1 MLARQS
7 GGGESVEELREFNL
21 LCSEMINCDNSVQ
34 VSRCVYV
41 IDDNADV
48 RKSLHFLLS
57 VSAITAWPF
66 ATATDFIEQLPEL
79 VPGPILLDVR
89 MPEIDGLEMLSMLK
103 ERAVDWPV
111 IVMTAHSDV
120 RIAVGAMKLGA
131 IDFLEKPFKTEL
143 LEKVLDH
150 AFELVDQADG
160 TLRLRAEARE
170 RFDRLSRREREVM
183 ASLVDGAPNKV
194 AARELGLSARTVEM
208 HRANALGK
216 LGLKSIAE
224 VVKLEVV
231 AGFLDRSS
239 RPQRS
244 LN

>member
-1 MLARQS
+1 M
-7 GGGESVEELREFNL
+7 
-21 LCSEMINCDNSVQ
+21 CSQLTNCEKPVQ
-34 VSRCVYV
+34 VSRSVYV

-57 VSAITAWPF
+57 VSSITAWPF

-89 MPEIDGLEMLSMLK
+89 MPQIDGLEMLSMLK

-143 LEKVLDH
+143 LEKVLDQ
-150 AFELVDQADG
+150 AFSLIDQADG

-183 ASLVDGAPNKV
+183 ASLADGAPNKV

-224 VVKLEVV
+224 VVKLEVA
-231 AGFLDRSS
+231 AGFLDRSLRS
-239 RPQRS
+239 QNS

>member
-1 MLARQS
+1 ML
-7 GGGESVEELREFNL
+7 
-21 LCSEMINCDNSVQ
+21 CDQMTNYENSIQ
-34 VSRCVYV
+34 VPRCVYV

-57 VSAITAWPF
+57 VSSITAWPF
-66 ATATDFIEQLPEL
+66 ATAADFLEQLPEL

-89 MPEIDGLEMLSMLK
+89 MPQIDGLEMLSILK
-103 ERAVDWPV
+103 DRALDWPV

-143 LEKVLDH
+143 LEKVLDQ
-150 AFELVDQADG
+150 AFEIVDQADS
-160 TLRLRAEARE
+160 TFRMRAQARE
-170 RFDRLSRREREVM
+170 RFERLSRREREVM

-224 VVKLEVV
+224 VVKLELA
-231 AGFLDRSS
+231 AGFLDRSLLF
-239 RPQRS
+239 QRS

>member
-1 MLARQS
+1 ML
-7 GGGESVEELREFNL
+7 
-21 LCSEMINCDNSVQ
+21 CDQMTNYENSIQ
-34 VSRCVYV
+34 VPRCVYV

-57 VSAITAWPF
+57 VSSITAWPF
-66 ATATDFIEQLPEL
+66 ATAADFLEQLPEL

-89 MPEIDGLEMLSMLK
+89 MPQIDGLEMLSILK
-103 ERAVDWPV
+103 DRALDWPV

-143 LEKVLDH
+143 LEKVLDQ
-150 AFELVDQADG
+150 AFEIVDQADS
-160 TLRLRAEARE
+160 TFRMRAQARE
-170 RFDRLSRREREVM
+170 RFERLSRREREVM

-224 VVKLEVV
+224 VVKLEVA
-231 AGFLDRSS
+231 AGFLDRSVRS
-239 RPQRS
+239 QRS